1 MKYNVLPPIFYW
13 NYYKNIY
20 KNVHTGSVSRQLQEI
35 WKLVSVNYNEKKMDN
50 DGALEILIIIHV
62 VCQKSKNMEEQV
74 RVR

>member
-1 MKYNVLPPIFYW
+1 MKYNVLAPILYW

-35 WKLVSVNYNEKKMDN
+35 WKLLSVNYNEKKMDN